1 MACAKD
7 MVSKQKNVSSSSSDE
22 INLSKVIGLLFDE
35 KWLIVLI
42 TSVFIILGV
51 TYAILATPIYKADAL
66 IQVEDKTDGGF
77 SSLIGDMG
85 DMFSSESTAMT
96 EIELITSRMILGQT
110 VDKFNLT
117 TVVKPDYFP
126 VVGKGLARLMDKEE
140 HLNVSQFDV
149 PKYAKDLTHQI
160 VITDPAQQTYDLVR
174 DDGKVI
180 LQGKVGE
187 LENSDDGYRIF
198 VSYMEATK
206 GFKFDI
212 AKRSELDAINWVN
225 QNLNAAEKGKQ
236 TGVIKITYL
245 DSDPDK
251 AKEILNDIAQNY
263 FLQNVERDS
272 AEAEQS
278 IKFLQKQL
286 PQVKDKL
293 NKSEDKLNDYR
304 QEKESVD
311 LNLEAQSTL
320 KVMVDIESQLNE
332 LTFKEAE
339 ISKKYTKDHP
349 AYKAL
354 LDKRKTL
361 LEEKD
366 KVNKK
371 VQNLPETQREVL
383 RMKRDVEVDQQI
395 YVQLLN
401 KIQELNI
408 VKAGTVGNVR
418 IIDNAETYLKPVSP
432 KKFMIVVILTLMG
445 GMVSVGLV
453 LLKAILNKGVES
465 PDDIEALGL
474 SVYATIPKSDLQA
487 SLFDRRNS
495 KDKKIKLL
503 SEIDPTDLAV
513 EALRGLR
520 TSLHFA
526 MMEAENN
533 IVMISGSTPGIGK
546 SFVSTNFS
554 AICAHADKKV
564 VLVDADMR
572 KGSVNRFF
580 SVHNGVGLS
589 DYLSGKEP
597 IENIINTSKVT
608 NLDVI
613 HHGQIPPNPS
623 ELLMHSRFKELMD
636 QLSKQY
642 DLVIVDTP
650 PVLAVTDASIV
661 GRSAGTALMV
671 ARFGVNTTKDI
682 EVAWG
687 RFRQAGID
695 VKGVVFNGAEK
706 KSENYYYYEYSS
718 EH

>member
-1 MACAKD
+1 
-7 MVSKQKNVSSSSSDE
+7 MVSKQENLNNSSSDE
-22 INLSKVIGLLFDE
+22 INLSKIIGLLLDE
-35 KWLIVLI
+35 KWLIVMV
-42 TSVFIILGV
+42 TSVFVVLGV
-51 TYAILATPIYKADAL
+51 AYAILATPIYKADAL
-66 IQVEDKTDGGF
+66 IQVEEKTDGGF
-77 SSLIGDMG
+77 SSLVGDMG
-85 DMFSSESTAMT
+85 DMFASESTAMT

-110 VDKFNLT
+110 VDKFHLT

-126 VVGKGLARLMDKEE
+126 VVGKGLARLMDEEE
-140 HLNVSQFDV
+140 HLDVSQFDI
-149 PKYAKDLTHQI
+149 PKYAKDMAHQV
-160 VITDPAQQTYDLVR
+160 VITDPAKQTYKLVR

-180 LQGKVGE
+180 LEGKVGE
-187 LENSDDGYRIF
+187 REESQDGYQIL
-198 VSYMEATK
+198 VSSMEATK

-212 AKRSELDAINWVN
+212 SKRTELDAINWVN

-251 AKEILNDIAQNY
+251 AKAILNDIAQNY

-286 PQVKDKL
+286 PQVKGKL

-304 QEKESVD
+304 QKKESVD
-311 LNLEAQSTL
+311 LSLEAQSAL
-320 KVMVDIESQLNE
+320 KTMVDIESQLNE
-332 LTFKEAE
+332 LTFKEAD

-354 LDKRKTL
+354 LDKRQTL
-361 LEEKD
+361 LEEKA

-418 IIDNAETYLKPVSP
+418 IIDNAETYLRPVSP
-432 KKFMIVVILTLMG
+432 KKFMIVIILTLMG
-445 GMVSVGLV
+445 GMLSVGIV

-465 PDDIEALGL
+465 PDDIEAIGL
-474 SVYATIPKSDLQA
+474 SVYATVPKSNLQT
-487 SLFDRRNS
+487 SLLDRRYA
-495 KDKKIKLL
+495 KDKKLKLL
-503 SEIDPTDLAV
+503 SEIDPTDLSV

-546 SFVSTNFS
+546 SFVSANFS
-554 AICAHADKKV
+554 AICAHADKRV

-572 KGSVNRFF
+572 KGTVNRFF
-580 SVHNGVGLS
+580 GVRNGAGLS

-597 IENIINTSKVT
+597 MDNIINTSEVE

-623 ELLMHSRFKELMD
+623 ELLMHARFKELMD
-636 QLSKQY
+636 HLSQQY

-661 GRSAGTALMV
+661 GRLAGTTLMV
-671 ARFGVNTTKDI
+671 TRFGVNTVKDI
-682 EVAWG
+682 DLAWG
-687 RFRQAGID
+687 RFKQAGID

-718 EH
+718 DH

>member
-1 MACAKD
+1 
-7 MVSKQKNVSSSSSDE
+7 MVSKQENLNNSSSDE
-22 INLSKVIGLLFDE
+22 INLSKIIGLLLDE
-35 KWLIVLI
+35 KWLIVMV
-42 TSVFIILGV
+42 TSVFVVLGV
-51 TYAILATPIYKADAL
+51 AYAILATPIYKADAL
-66 IQVEDKTDGGF
+66 IQVEEKTDGGF
-77 SSLIGDMG
+77 SSLVGDMG
-85 DMFSSESTAMT
+85 DMFASESTAMT

-110 VDKFNLT
+110 VDKFHLT

-126 VVGKGLARLMDKEE
+126 VVGKGLARLMDEEE
-140 HLNVSQFDV
+140 HLDVSQFDI
-149 PKYAKDLTHQI
+149 PKYAKDMAHQV
-160 VITDPAQQTYDLVR
+160 VITDPAKQTYKLVR

-180 LQGKVGE
+180 LEGKVGE
-187 LENSDDGYRIF
+187 REESQDGYQIL
-198 VSYMEATK
+198 VSSMEATK

-212 AKRSELDAINWVN
+212 SKRTELDAINWVN

-251 AKEILNDIAQNY
+251 AKAILNDIAQNY

-286 PQVKDKL
+286 PQVKGKL

-304 QEKESVD
+304 QKKESVD
-311 LNLEAQSTL
+311 LSLEAQSAL
-320 KVMVDIESQLNE
+320 KTMVDIESQLNE
-332 LTFKEAE
+332 LTFKEAD

-354 LDKRKTL
+354 LDKRQTL
-361 LEEKD
+361 LEEKA

-395 YVQLLN
+395 YIQLLN

-418 IIDNAETYLKPVSP
+418 IIDNAETYLRPVSP
-432 KKFMIVVILTLMG
+432 KKFMIVIILTLMG
-445 GMVSVGLV
+445 GMLSVGIV

-465 PDDIEALGL
+465 PDDIEAIGL
-474 SVYATIPKSDLQA
+474 SVYATVPKSNLQT
-487 SLFDRRNS
+487 SLLDRRYA
-495 KDKKIKLL
+495 KDKKLKLL
-503 SEIDPTDLAV
+503 SEIDPTDLSV

-546 SFVSTNFS
+546 SFVSANFS
-554 AICAHADKKV
+554 AICAHADKRV

-572 KGSVNRFF
+572 KGTVNRFF
-580 SVHNGVGLS
+580 GVRNGAGLS

-597 IENIINTSKVT
+597 MDNIINTSEVE

-623 ELLMHSRFKELMD
+623 ELLMHARFKELMD
-636 QLSKQY
+636 HLSQQY

-661 GRSAGTALMV
+661 GRLAGTTLMV
-671 ARFGVNTTKDI
+671 TRFGVNTVKDI
-682 EVAWG
+682 DLAWG
-687 RFRQAGID
+687 RFKQAGID

-718 EH
+718 DH

>member
-7 MVSKQKNVSSSSSDE
+7 MVSKQENLNNSSSDE
-22 INLSKVIGLLFDE
+22 INLSKIIGLLLDE
-35 KWLIVLI
+35 KWLIVMV
-42 TSVFIILGV
+42 TSVFVVLGV
-51 TYAILATPIYKADAL
+51 AYAILATPIYKADAL
-66 IQVEDKTDGGF
+66 IQVEEKTDGGF
-77 SSLIGDMG
+77 SSLVGDMG
-85 DMFSSESTAMT
+85 DMFASESTAMT

-110 VDKFNLT
+110 VDKFHLT

-126 VVGKGLARLMDKEE
+126 VVGKGLARLMDEEE
-140 HLNVSQFDV
+140 HLDVSQFDI
-149 PKYAKDLTHQI
+149 PKYAKDMVHQ
-160 VITDPAQQTYDLVR
+160 VAITDPAKQTYKLVR

-180 LQGKVGE
+180 LEGKVGE
-187 LENSDDGYRIF
+187 REESQDGYQIL
-198 VSYMEATK
+198 VSSMEATK

-212 AKRSELDAINWVN
+212 SKRTELDAINWVN

-251 AKEILNDIAQNY
+251 AKAILNDIAQNY

-286 PQVKDKL
+286 PQVKGKL

-304 QEKESVD
+304 QKKESVD
-311 LNLEAQSTL
+311 LSLEAQSAL
-320 KVMVDIESQLNE
+320 KTMVDIESQLNE
-332 LTFKEAE
+332 LTFKEAD

-354 LDKRKTL
+354 LDKRHTL
-361 LEEKD
+361 LEEKA

-418 IIDNAETYLKPVSP
+418 IIDNAETYLRPVSP

-445 GMVSVGLV
+445 GMLSVGIV

-465 PDDIEALGL
+465 PDDIEAIGL
-474 SVYATIPKSDLQA
+474 SVYATVPKSNLQA
-487 SLFDRRNS
+487 SLLDRRYA
-495 KDKKIKLL
+495 KDKKLKLL
-503 SEIDPTDLAV
+503 SEIDPTDLSV

-554 AICAHADKKV
+554 AICAHADKRV

-572 KGSVNRFF
+572 KGTVNRFF
-580 SVHNGVGLS
+580 GVRNGAGLS
-589 DYLSGKEP
+589 DYLSGKESMD
-597 IENIINTSKVT
+597 NIINTSEVE

-623 ELLMHSRFKELMD
+623 ELLMHARFKELMD
-636 QLSKQY
+636 HLSQQY

-661 GRSAGTALMV
+661 GRLAGTTLMV
-671 ARFGVNTTKDI
+671 TRFGVNTVKDI
-682 EVAWG
+682 DLAWG
-687 RFRQAGID
+687 RFKQAGID

-718 EH
+718 DH